1 MTIAL
6 SSTPLQHLIS
16 VPQHAASAEKAA
28 PQAIEQSEV
37 KAAPRSQLQALHQQ
51 LQALTEQGKS
61 LHQQWQVLSRDV
73 LQGKPLTPRAAQQL
87 EDTKAERQLSLHSLQ
102 SLMPNSLPPL
112 AYERVQLA
120 LEEFTANAW
129 PRFDNDPSSSWG
141 INDSIGDAIG
151 DISDGYLGVY
161 ENAVDAYIAFYA
173 AFSEILA
180 QLEGLISGATDGQS
194 VTVDAAK
201 LERLLHELIDKFFPA
216 SGVPGEN
223 SVLFPPQDGDG
234 AVTGGT
240 EADAKKWAEEMGLDP
255 SCVRK
260 LANGSYVVTVDIGP
274 IKEMIDNLPDN
285 GSISS
290 TDFQIWKAGFDA
302 MDEKMKNTL
311 QTLTQKYSNA
321 QSMTDNLI
329 KVLSSTISSL
339 LETDKAFLQI

>member
-16 VPQHAASAEKAA
+16 VPQDAASAEKAA

-61 LHQQWQVLSRDV
+61 LHQQLKTLSRDA

-87 EDTKAERQLSLHSLQ
+87 EDTKAERQLSLHSL
-102 SLMPNSLPPL
+102 MPNSLPPL

-129 PRFDNDPSSSWG
+129 PGFDDDPSSSWG

-151 DISDGYLGVY
+151 EINDGYLGVY

-180 QLEGLISGATDGQS
+180 ALDTLISGGTDGQT
-194 VTVDAAK
+194 VIVDAQGLKNK
-201 LERLLHELIDKFFPA
+201 LQALIDKFFSK

-223 SVLFPPQDGDG
+223 AVLFPPQDGDG

-260 LANGSYVVTVDIGP
+260 LDDGTYVVTVDLGP
-274 IKEMIDNLPDN
+274 IQEMIKNLPN
-285 GSISS
+285 THVTA
-290 TDFQIWKAGFDA
+290 TDFQIWKAGFDS

-329 KVLSSTISSL
+329 KVLSATISSL

>member
-61 LHQQWQVLSRDV
+61 LHQQLKTLSRDA

-129 PRFDNDPSSSWG
+129 PGFDNDPSSSWG
-141 INDSIGDAIG
+141 INDSIGNAIG
-151 DISDGYLGVY
+151 DINDGYLGVY
-161 ENAVDAYIAFYA
+161 ENAVDAYIAFYG
-173 AFSEILA
+173 AFSDILA
-180 QLEGLISGATDGQS
+180 LLADLISGASDGQT
-194 VTVDAAK
+194 VTVDVAK
-201 LERLLHELIDKFFPA
+201 LKELLQGLKNKFFP
-216 SGVPGEN
+216 GGFPGEN

-234 AVTGGT
+234 EVKGGT
-240 EADAKKWAEEMGLDP
+240 KADAEKWAKEMGLDP
-255 SCVRK
+255 SCVKQNRD
-260 LANGSYVVTVDIGP
+260 GSYVVTIDIG
-274 IKEMIDNLPDN
+274 
-285 GSISS
+285 
-290 TDFQIWKAGFDA
+290 
-302 MDEKMKNTL
+302 
-311 QTLTQKYSNA
+311 
-321 QSMTDNLI
+321 
-329 KVLSSTISSL
+329 
-339 LETDKAFLQI
+339 